1 MNRSVGF
8 SGFQENLQ
16 GVVYNN
22 SNNHSALNKPVNTQ
36 TTQSSVDKPIPKPV
50 PDFWRPNFI
59 SKFINYKPLKEK

>member
-8 SGFQENLQ
+8 SSFQENPQ

-22 SNNHSALNKPVNTQ
+22 SNNHSVLNKPVNTR
-36 TTQSSVDKPIPKPV
+36 TNQSSGDKPIPKPV

-59 SKFINYKPLKEK
+59 SKFINYRPLRTK